1 MIKISLNTVDPK
13 SVDTLYQ
20 SLDNTFS
27 FYEHQYG
34 RDSKESALSDRFTNL
49 LRNAYMKTGKK
60 IAILVDEYDAPL
72 LDTIDKED
80 LNQAYR
86 ETLKSIFSVLKSS
99 DEYIHFAFITGVSRF
114 SHTSLFSGAN
124 NLEDISFRDDYAA
137 ICGITEDELHENLM
151 PGIHHFAKKMD
162 TSAQTILE
170 MLKENYDGYHFSG
183 RCPDIYNPFSLL
195 QALKTK
201 EIDNYWFKSG
211 TPTYLLKVLKRNNFY
226 LPQLDCIESV
236 MSELSANDSFMSN
249 PIALLFEAGYI
260 TIKSYDSDIEMF
272 TLGLPNKEVATSF
285 TEALL
290 PIYSDMSQ
298 LDCRDSFI
306 KMRKAILRG

>member
-1 MIKISLNTVDPK
+1 
-13 SVDTLYQ
+13 
-20 SLDNTFS
+20 
-27 FYEHQYG
+27 
-34 RDSKESALSDRFTNL
+34 
-49 LRNAYMKTGKK
+49 MKTGKK